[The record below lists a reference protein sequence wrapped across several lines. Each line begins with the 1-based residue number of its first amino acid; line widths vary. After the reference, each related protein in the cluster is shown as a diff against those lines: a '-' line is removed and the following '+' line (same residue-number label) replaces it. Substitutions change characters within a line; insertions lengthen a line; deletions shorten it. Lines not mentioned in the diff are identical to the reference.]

1 MKILTTTFFLIG
13 FLYFGYSQNGE
24 ITESS
29 DLKKTDTT
37 APVIYPNPSY
47 GMLRVN
53 LKKYPNE
60 KFELVIKNIIGKN
73 LWSETMNRSK
83 EILDLGFLSKGSYLL
98 SIKDMNGET
107 LQSMRLVIID
117 P

>member
-1 MKILTTTFFLIG
+1 MKISATIFFL
-13 FLYFGYSQNGE
+13 LATVYFGYSQNKE

-29 DLKKTDTT
+29 DLKVTNVGTPT
-37 APVIYPNPSY
+37 IYPNPSY

-53 LKKYPNE
+53 LKKYPYK

-73 LWSETMNRSK
+73 LWSQMIDSPEET
-83 EILDLGFLSKGSYLL
+83 LDLGFLSKGSYLL
-98 SIKDMNGET
+98 SIKNTQGDN